1 MIDRESLGKIV
12 RRAWVNWAKEQENP
26 PAEWL
31 TPWSE
36 LEEKYQEADR
46 RIGEAVQRAILREYS
61 DRVVWFNNDGDEL
74 EAIPSEGL
82 LKLINYATKEL
93 NQNNVT
99 LANLHS
105 SIVWG
110 IRKVKADERD
120 IAVKFLAFKDD
131 TLAYLRALVL
141 IAEMA
146 NGDQTHAEKRILLNH
161 LIKQLEGAIAKIRNV
176 ENYLLTNYWERED
189 VFKSDYPVRYWR
201 EKVAQLEEEIKS
213 LKSGEPP
220 NESPF

>member
-1 MIDRESLGKIV
+1 MIDRETLGKTV
-12 RRAWVNWAKEQENP
+12 RRALVNWAKEQENP
-26 PAEWL
+26 PTFWNDSDE
-31 TPWSE
+31 
-36 LEEKYQEADR
+36 YQEVNEH
-46 RIGEAVQRAILREYS
+46 IGEAVQRAILREFA
-61 DRVVWFNNDGDEL
+61 DHVVWFSGDDERH
-74 EAIPSEGL
+74 AIPSEGMV
-82 LKLINYATKEL
+82 KLINYVEKEL
-93 NQNNVT
+93 NQSNVN

-110 IRKVKADERD
+110 IRKVKSDERD
-120 IAVKFLAFKDD
+120 IAVRFLAFKDD

-141 IAEMA
+141 ITEMA

-161 LIKQLEGAIAKIRNV
+161 LIKQLEGAIVKIRNV

-189 VFKSDYPVRYWR
+189 VFKSDYPNRYWR

-213 LKSGEPP
+213 LKSGKPP